1 MAYHR
6 FVAALVVLLTT
17 VTACASPFADDESDA
32 VPSDT
37 LDRRLAARPEVVDDA
52 PNVSTTTAISDADPA
67 ERVVSPSPSRDE
79 PRSSTT
85 ARADD
90 EGDEDHEADEN
101 PPATFRVAGDQSD
114 PTGDHGLEGPD
125 TADAVRVTIEARDGT
140 ARVSVEFAAAVP
152 ERLGD
157 EEVMGVGVDLYR
169 PGNDDLGRSDYQ
181 VFADGGPDGWF
192 AYLQTPEGFVPY
204 PGRFILAGP
213 RMIWEL
219 PWSSLGGLDAGAFR
233 AFVDWSGPGVA
244 VVKRVSQDWVPNSG
258 RASFRR

>member
-1 MAYHR
+1 MSRHR
-6 FVAALVVLLTT
+6 FVAALVALLTT
-17 VTACASPFADDESDA
+17 VTACASPFADDEPDA

-85 ARADD
+85 ARADED
-90 EGDEDHEADEN
+90 DED
-101 PPATFRVAGDQSD
+101 PPATFRVVGGESD
-114 PTGDHGLEGPD
+114 AAGDHGLEGPD
-125 TADAVRVTIEARDGT
+125 TADAVRVTIEARDST
-140 ARVSVEFAAAVP
+140 ARISVQFAAAVP

-181 VFADGGPDGWF
+181 VFADGGPEGWF

-213 RMIWEL
+213 RMTWEL
-219 PWSSLGGLDAGAFR
+219 PWSSLGSLTTGDFR

-244 VVKRVSQDWVPNSG
+244 VVKKVSQDWVPNSG
-258 RASFRR
+258 RAPFRR

>member
-1 MAYHR
+1 MSCHR
-6 FVAALVVLLTT
+6 FVAALVALLAV
-17 VTACASPFADDESDA
+17 VTACASPFADDEPDA

-37 LDRRLAARPEVVDDA
+37 LDRRLAGRPEIIEEA
-52 PNVSTTTAISDADPA
+52 PPSSTTTPVSAEDPPEGVA
-67 ERVVSPSPSRDE
+67 PPPSRSDDE
-79 PRSSTT
+79 PRSSAT
-85 ARADD
+85 AQPGDD
-90 EGDEDHEADEN
+90 LDEVDEE
-101 PPATFRVAGDQSD
+101 PPPTFRVIGDQPD
-114 PTGDHGLEGPD
+114 VEGDHGLEGPD

-152 ERLGD
+152 ERLGE

-181 VFADGGPDGWF
+181 VFADGGPEGWF

-219 PWSSLGGLDAGAFR
+219 PWGSLGSLNAGDFR

-244 VVKRVSQDWVPNSG
+244 VVKKVSQDWVPNSG
-258 RASFRR
+258 RAPFRR